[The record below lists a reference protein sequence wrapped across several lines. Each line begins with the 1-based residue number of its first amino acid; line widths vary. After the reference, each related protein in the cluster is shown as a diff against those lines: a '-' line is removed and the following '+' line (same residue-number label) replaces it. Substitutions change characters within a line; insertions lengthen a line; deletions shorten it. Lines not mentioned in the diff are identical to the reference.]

1 MQSWPK
7 QLTTILDV
15 EDDESI
21 SLLTAARNETS
32 RTPPS
37 AQGLKSITIQTQ
49 LQHDSPSLIALCNLH
64 LARVLQLVTERNK
77 TWAAVTCKEHQ
88 CMYRQIYLMLVH
100 SGNIGISKQWL
111 NYLWVFNIQ
120 LECGAC
126 VGEVKPWNIWQP
138 NHFDSGENYRQSLL
152 FAHIFPW
159 EWNYMSLSLALCST
173 NARHTS

>member
-21 SLLTAARNETS
+21 SLLTAAPNETS
-32 RTPPS
+32 RTPP

-49 LQHDSPSLIALCNLH
+49 LQHDSPSLIAFSNLH
-64 LARVLQLVTERNK
+64 LARVLQLVPERNK

-88 CMYRQIYLMLVH
+88 RMYRQIFLILVH
-100 SGNIGISKQWL
+100 SGNLGISKQWL

-126 VGEVKPWNIWQP
+126 VGEVKPWNIWQSS
-138 NHFDSGENYRQSLL
+138 HFDSGENYRLSLL

-159 EWNYMSLSLALCST
+159 EWTYTSLSLALCST
-173 NARHTS
+173 DASPTS